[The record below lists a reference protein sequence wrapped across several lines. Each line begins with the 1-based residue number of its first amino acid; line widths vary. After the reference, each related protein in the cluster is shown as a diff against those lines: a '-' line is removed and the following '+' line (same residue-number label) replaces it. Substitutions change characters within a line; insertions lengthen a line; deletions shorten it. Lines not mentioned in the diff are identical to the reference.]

1 MFVFC
6 FVFHCVLLLRLL
18 FTWNSRRIRCY
29 RSSNDLWLLYKWT
42 EKSFR
47 KHFHGSCIFF
57 FHLLLRTTQ
66 SVSLKIHWQRCFFFF
81 LALHCFAHS
90 MKSIDFLPSS
100 YNALD
105 FEKKNKNL
113 AFPSCPDVINRRV
126 HKSFIDGKKW
136 QCEKKGRTQ
145 LGESELCVCVREM
158 KAPLLSSIPFHM
170 EHKEKEIV
178 IDVYISNTS
187 L

>member
-1 MFVFC
+1 MDRKKLSQTFS
-6 FVFHCVLLLRLL
+6 RLL
-18 FTWNSRRIRCY
+18 
-29 RSSNDLWLLYKWT
+29 
-42 EKSFR
+42 
-47 KHFHGSCIFF
+47 HFFF

-136 QCEKKGRTQ
+136 QCEKKGRTE

-158 KAPLLSSIPFHM
+158 KAPLLSPIPFHM